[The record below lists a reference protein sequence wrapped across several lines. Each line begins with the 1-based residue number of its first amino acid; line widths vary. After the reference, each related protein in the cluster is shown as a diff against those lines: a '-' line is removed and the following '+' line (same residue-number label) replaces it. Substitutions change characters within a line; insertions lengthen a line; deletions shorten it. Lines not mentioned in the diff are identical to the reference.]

1 MENDVPPQQPAYD
14 AIRWKAGVLILFFA
28 GAFLVV
34 VGRLFWVQVVEA
46 GHYRDLARKQ
56 YESKVELRAQ
66 RGKILDRKDRDV
78 ATMIRTTSFAADPT
92 LIQQPALIAE
102 LLAGADGK
110 AAAWYL
116 DRIQSARNRF
126 TWLARGISTALYP
139 MLDTIRDRGLIRL
152 TEPKRHFVYGPVA
165 AQVVGTTDV
174 DNNGLSGIELGY
186 DSLLRGKSGFVV
198 MQRDGRGRLRPSV
211 NPEREAPR
219 DGANIKLTLDVDMQR
234 VVEQELDRGIRE
246 SGATSGTV
254 VAIDPATGDV
264 LAMASWPTF
273 DPNRL
278 DRATSDAIRIR
289 AITDQYEP
297 GSTMKA
303 VTAAAL
309 LEERK
314 IAPNDAVDGGNGT
327 AVIFGAP
334 IRDDH
339 PVGQTTFSG
348 AMEQSSNVV
357 FAKSVS
363 ALDDRVYYK
372 YVRDFGFGIP
382 SGIDLPGEVRGRLKR
397 PNEFDATTK
406 TYMAF
411 GYQLSA
417 TALQMVNA
425 YATIANGG
433 VMMEPRIV
441 QRVIAADGSILRENK
456 PMRIRRVVSEQ
467 TAKLLTDMLVGVVE
481 RGTGSE
487 ARIPG
492 VRIAGK
498 TGTAQQ
504 LVDGAYGT
512 SSYTASFVGF
522 YPAEAPR
529 VAMIVMLDRPTKSIY
544 GGSTAA
550 PIFRRIVQKT
560 MTMLALDDN
569 TRTRIAASADADSVF
584 VPDVRGL
591 DPLTADTVLQRL
603 GLRLADEHPA
613 DVLIVQQRP
622 EPGVRVERSTAVSTH
637 VQTSRKPGDTTTV
650 ATPAN
655 RPNVVGMPLRR
666 AITVI
671 HASGYDV
678 RIHGTG
684 KVVSQEWRGNVC
696 ILSAR

>member
-1 MENDVPPQQPAYD
+1 M
-14 AIRWKAGVLILFFA
+14 LF
-28 GAFLVV
+28 
-34 VGRLFWVQVVEA
+34 R
-46 GHYRDLARKQ
+46 
-56 YESKVELRAQ
+56 S
-66 RGKILDRKDRDV
+66 
-78 ATMIRTTSFAADPT
+78 
-92 LIQQPALIAE
+92 
-102 LLAGADGK
+102 
-110 AAAWYL
+110 
-116 DRIQSARNRF
+116 
-126 TWLARGISTALYP
+126 
-139 MLDTIRDRGLIRL
+139 
-152 TEPKRHFVYGPVA
+152 
-165 AQVVGTTDV
+165 
-174 DNNGLSGIELGY
+174 
-186 DSLLRGKSGFVV
+186 
-198 MQRDGRGRLRPSV
+198 
-211 NPEREAPR
+211 
-219 DGANIKLTLDVDMQR
+219 
-234 VVEQELDRGIRE
+234 
-246 SGATSGTV
+246 
-254 VAIDPATGDV
+254 
-264 LAMASWPTF
+264 
-273 DPNRL
+273 
-278 DRATSDAIRIR
+278 
-289 AITDQYEP
+289 
-297 GSTMKA
+297 
-303 VTAAAL
+303 
-309 LEERK
+309 
-314 IAPNDAVDGGNGT
+314 
-327 AVIFGAP
+327 VIFGAP

-425 YATIANGG
+425 YAAIANGG

-441 QRVIAADGSILRENK
+441 QSVIAADGSILRENK
-456 PMRIRRVVSEQ
+456 PMRIRRVISEQ

-529 VAMIVMLDRPTKSIY
+529 VAMIVMLDRPTTSIY

-591 DPLTADTVLQRL
+591 DPLTADTVL
-603 GLRLADEHPA
+603 D
-613 DVLIVQQRP
+613 
-622 EPGVRVERSTAVSTH
+622 
-637 VQTSRKPGDTTTV
+637 RKS
-650 ATPAN
+650 
-655 RPNVVGMPLRR
+655 VV
-666 AITVI
+666 
-671 HASGYDV
+671 
-678 RIHGTG
+678 
-684 KVVSQEWRGNVC
+684 
-696 ILSAR
+696 